1 VDRGRPPLSPMGTTI
16 WKRLC
21 TATRCVGRPTPVA
34 HPSHLDQRVPRWR
47 LGHDGVMD
55 TPARLVPLEGA
66 HNFRDLGGY
75 TGLGDRQI
83 RWGRLFRSDTLHELT
98 VADVAQL
105 RSLGLRTV
113 IDLRTERELS
123 LTGRGPLEPEEI
135 AFRHL
140 AVVREGAD
148 RTAAGEA
155 VAAPAAPG
163 EDLSERY
170 LWYLEVGRDSLVE
183 ALTLLG
189 DGARYPLVFHCAAG
203 KDRTGV
209 LAALVLE
216 ILGVDR
222 EVIVADYL
230 LTAERMDLIMARY
243 RADPAFAE
251 RIARTPASRLGVDG
265 ATMEGFL
272 DGVADRFGG
281 ARSWAVGAGASGE
294 ALDRMTALLLD
305 GAG

>member
-1 VDRGRPPLSPMGTTI
+1 MPRG
-16 WKRLC
+16 
-21 TATRCVGRPTPVA
+21 
-34 HPSHLDQRVPRWR
+34 R

-75 TGLGDRQI
+75 TGLGGRQT

-98 VADVAQL
+98 GADVARL
-105 RSLGLRTV
+105 LALGLHTV

-123 LTGRGPLEPEEI
+123 LTGRGPLEPEAI
-135 AFRHL
+135 AFHHL
-140 AVVREGAD
+140 SVVREGAD
-148 RTAAGEA
+148 RTAEGEA
-155 VAAPAAPG
+155 VAAPASPG

-189 DGARYPLVFHCAAG
+189 EGARYPLVFHCAAG

-209 LAALVLE
+209 LAALILE
-216 ILGVDR
+216 IVGVDR
-222 EVIVADYL
+222 ELIVADYV
-230 LTAERMDLIMARY
+230 LTAERMELILARY
-243 RADPAFAE
+243 RDDPAFAE
-251 RIARTPASRLGVDG
+251 RLARAPASRFSVEG

-272 DGVADRFGG
+272 DGVGDRFGG
-281 ARSWAVGAGASGE
+281 ARSWAVGAGVPEG

>member
-1 VDRGRPPLSPMGTTI
+1 MQGETTI
-16 WKRLC
+16 VADGHDRLG
-21 TATRCVGRPTPVA
+21 TVLHAVRCGPAGGLVA
-34 HPSHLDQRVPRWR
+34 HGPHQDRRVPRRR
-47 LGHDGVMD
+47 LGHDVVMD

-75 TGLGDRQI
+75 TGLGGREI

-98 VADVAQL
+98 EVDVARL
-105 RSLGLRTV
+105 RAMGLRTV

-140 AVVREGAD
+140 AVVREGVD
-148 RTAAGEA
+148 RTAEGEA

-170 LWYLEVGRDSLVE
+170 LWYLEVGRDALVE

-209 LAALVLE
+209 LAALILE

-230 LTAERMDLIMARY
+230 ITAERMELIMARY

-251 RIARTPASRLGVDG
+251 RIARAPASRLSVQ
-265 ATMEGFL
+265 AKTMEGFL
-272 DGVADRFGG
+272 DRLGDRFGG
-281 ARSWAVGAGASGE
+281 ARSWAEGAGASGA